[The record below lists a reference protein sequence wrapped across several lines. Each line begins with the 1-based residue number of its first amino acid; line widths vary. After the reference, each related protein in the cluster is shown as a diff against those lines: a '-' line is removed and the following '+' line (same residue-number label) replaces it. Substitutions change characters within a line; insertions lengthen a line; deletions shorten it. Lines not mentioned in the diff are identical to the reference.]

1 MIAVGAP
8 LFQQYTEVGLL
19 ASDQA
24 PDGVAIASS
33 GQLLLVTISLEG
45 KRLSAG
51 YKHSQ

>member
-1 MIAVGAP
+1 M
-8 LFQQYTEVGLL
+8 

-24 PDGVAIASS
+24 SDGMAMTPS
-33 GQLLLVTISLEG
+33 GQLLLVTVSLEG